1 MTDISEIEIGSVYKI
16 KINIDDTTETIT
28 FYTTMADEDSITI
41 NVEDSSTEELVGQ
54 SFRINTDEL
63 ITETLTGKERGTVK
77 EFIKQVESL

>member
-77 EFIKQVESL
+77 EFIKQVEPL